1 MTDESTLASWGGNS
15 LVGGNTS
22 LCIDPP
28 LPILPSDFC
37 LSNCAFTALR
47 VAVSFAFSLDC
58 LSNFAALT
66 PPPPLPLPLPRPLP
80 LPTRPLAVRELPPPL
95 ELMLVALGV
104 VALGPVVDEEEDDDS
119 EDDAVVV
126 AVVLLSLEPFIGDF
140 TGGFKVLFDGV
151 DKISAD
157 DFFPLFSF
165 TGSPF
170 FFC

>member
-22 LCIDPP
+22 LCIDP

-47 VAVSFAFSLDC
+47 VAVSLAFSLDC
-58 LSNFAALT
+58 LSNLAALT
-66 PPPPLPLPLPRPLP
+66 PPPLPLPLP
-80 LPTRPLAVRELPPPL
+80 LPTRPLAVRELPPTL

-104 VALGPVVDEEEDDDS
+104 VVDDEEDEDS
-119 EDDAVVV
+119 EDDVVV
-126 AVVLLSLEPFIGDF
+126 AAVVMSLEPFIGDF

-170 FFC
+170 LFFLLIF